1 MKEKIREI
9 LREVNGS
16 VDTYLEEKFET
27 KILESV
33 STKNKKRAEAW
44 LTYNQVILELKNN
57 IKDSLRVRELQYRLT
72 DSENP
77 NKVCL
82 DVLADIKRDSPEL
95 ERLYY
100 KIMNF

>member
-1 MKEKIREI
+1 MKDKIRDI

-44 LTYNQVILELKNN
+44 LTYNQVILELKSN
-57 IKDSLRVRELQYRLT
+57 IKHALKVKEIQYRLT
-72 DSENP
+72 SEENP

-82 DVLADIKRDSPEL
+82 DVLIDIKKDSPEL
-95 ERLYY
+95 DRLYY